1 MSSALDAFRA
11 QREAAEQIH
20 ARLTEVTELLRGVT
34 GQVQAVVRDDEFR
47 KLLLEEQVWL
57 TRSTQLVAE
66 LRRLRESEMA
76 QFWPWVWRRWAMAMV
91 LSAATAFGGVV
102 GYVWAIR
109 PQAAEL
115 AAARDQAAWAASLSQ
130 RVMKMTPA
138 ERKQFDALMK

>member
-1 MSSALDAFRA
+1 MSSALETFRA
-11 QREAAEQIH
+11 QREIAEQVH

-34 GQVQAVVRDDEFR
+34 GQMQAVARDDEFR
-47 KLLLEEQVWL
+47 KLLAEEQVWL
-57 TRSTQLVAE
+57 TRSTQLVGE

-91 LSAATAFGGVV
+91 LSAMTALGGVA

-115 AAARDQAAWAASLSQ
+115 AVAREQAAWASSLAQ